1 MLSTCGSS
9 HWQLVIHPADGR
21 LVLHVYIVH
30 RLGIGAHHGSG
41 LSHDIAHDAL
51 AGLPTVLLVPSCTG
65 CLVLIVLV
73 AHSGAARSRLGSCS
87 SRHPSFGSAL
97 RPASMSWSPTPP
109 LSAWR
114 WAGLG
119 AFGQPGCR
127 GGQRTDAKL
136 QGELLFDHAKAGVLA
151 GLDEDDD
158 FRIDDAAETA
168 AVQAEL
174 ASWLRDALHMK
185 QPAASRLAQRSPPR
199 RPDTCTYGRGIRT
212 PRRIQTLCDVLASS
226 SVGMRPGDALALA
239 SGC

>member
-1 MLSTCGSS
+1 M
-9 HWQLVIHPADGR
+9 HR

-51 AGLPTVLLVPSCTG
+51 AGFPALLVPSCTG
-65 CLVLIVLV
+65 CPGP
-73 AHSGAARSRLGSCS
+73 HCPCGSGPGAARSRLGSCS
-87 SRHPSFGSAL
+87 SRHPSSVRLYDLLRCHGHLRHPAFCVAL
-97 RPASMSWSPTPP
+97 G
-109 LSAWR
+109 
-114 WAGLG
+114 GLG
-119 AFGQPGCR
+119 AFGLTWLSR
-127 GGQRTDAKL
+127 RTRTDAKL

-185 QPAASRLAQRSPPR
+185 QPAASRLAQRLHAAGLTHARMVEASAHP
-199 RPDTCTYGRGIRT
+199 GGF
-212 PRRIQTLCDVLASS
+212 QTLCDVLASS

-239 SGC
+239 SAAKCDSSKRDS